1 MDNDKTIRIEAHNS
15 AILVGSNSNT
25 ITNGIGPALGE
36 LEAEVLKILRGL
48 TTRQRVAVMDMIY
61 SYSDQTGREQPAA
74 ENKKIPL
81 PAGRGKKK
89 TRDYLFA
96 TSAEPTPE
104 VMREVETFVDY
115 VERLKHEQ

>member
-1 MDNDKTIRIEAHNS
+1 MDKDKIIRIEAHNS

-36 LEAEVLKILRGL
+36 LETEVLKILRGL

-61 SYSDQTGREQPAA
+61 SYSDQTGREQLVA

-89 TRDYLFA
+89 THDYLFA